1 MSLDKGVNPRLLGIE
16 TRDHSHP
23 GSLRRSDNVTDGV
36 PTGTKGS
43 TKGLDPIDLQTTY
56 RTFAP
61 GPSERL
67 TTPD

>member
-43 TKGLDPIDLQTTY
+43 TKGLEPHEGLL
-56 RTFAP
+56 
-61 GPSERL
+61 PSGLRGAVA
-67 TTPD
+67 DA